1 MGRGDNRLWAR
12 HPKYMRFICV
22 WGDGSVVIASV
33 VQFPEPWGMLDGS
46 GGPCV
51 IPVLRRWRQG
61 IPGASW

>member
-33 VQFPEPWGMLDGS
+33 VQFPEPWEMLGGS
-46 GGPCV
+46 GGPCT
-51 IPVLRRWRQG
+51 LR
-61 IPGASW
+61 